1 MSTIL
6 LTALSATTATVS
18 STIAKHLTKKFLDKF
33 EKENTTTAKDYNGT
47 FFMK

>member
-1 MSTIL
+1 MIRGGNYGSNL

-33 EKENTTTAKDYNGT
+33 EKE
-47 FFMK
+47 